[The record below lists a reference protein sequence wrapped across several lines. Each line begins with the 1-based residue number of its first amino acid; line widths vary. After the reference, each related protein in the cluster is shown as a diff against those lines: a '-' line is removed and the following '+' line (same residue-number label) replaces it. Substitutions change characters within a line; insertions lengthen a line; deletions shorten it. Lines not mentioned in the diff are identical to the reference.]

1 AAGPWT
7 KLDIGPLSPG
17 QTRYAVTAP
26 RGTTVARLLA
36 TPEDDA
42 ATLRSGAGSAL
53 RAVRSGFWS
62 RGLPL
67 TGGDNTLTV
76 EVTAEDGTTKTYTVT
91 VTLPGES
98 APTAASPIT
107 ETTTT
112 ARPPAEP
119 VSPTQ
124 EVPSQPDTESGTQD
138 TDTDSRPQDTVDA
151 GTPDT
156 DSGPPDIV
164 NAYDADNNGKIDL
177 SELLTAMRDYQN
189 NQVTLPQLQTIIRYY
204 LIN

>member
-1 AAGPWT
+1 
-7 KLDIGPLSPG
+7 

-42 ATLRSGAGSAL
+42 ATLRSGTGSAL

-124 EVPSQPDTESGTQD
+124 EVPSQPDTD
-138 TDTDSRPQDTVDA
+138 TDTESGPRDTDKDSRPQDTVDA
-151 GTPDT
+151 GTPDTDTDTDT